1 VRCALGGM
9 SVIFVEHRDVA
20 SRDKARVKV
29 LGENVDARTLTPNVR
44 AAVERP
50 ARQGARPAT
59 TSSAATRSSSRGAP
73 ARSAV
78 SGGMMLRRRPPPTCW
93 RTGMRASAR
102 AGHRCAT
109 SGPGTNDN
117 GSARSRARQ

>member
-1 VRCALGGM
+1 M

-50 ARQGARPAT
+50 AREGARPAT
-59 TSSAATRSSSRGAP
+59 TSSAATRSSSRAAP

-78 SGGMMLRRRPPPTCW
+78 SGGMMLRRRPGAYLLAY
-93 RTGMRASAR
+93 RTEGVGESWAPMR
-102 AGHRCAT
+102 
-109 SGPGTNDN
+109 DLW
-117 GSARSRARQ
+117 SRYV